1 MTTVSQSSMRSERG
15 SSGWEGVSAA
25 PFSVGG
31 MTWTRGVRKLH
42 MAGQMQSLSF
52 LGVVCRGREEKCHIG

>member
-15 SSGWEGVSAA
+15 SSGWEASQRRR
-25 PFSVGG
+25 FRWEG

-52 LGVVCRGREEKCHIG
+52 LGVVCRGP